1 MNNEYDAWFT
11 VADADQDGRVSG
23 AEAVHFFMRAQL
35 PKDQLVKLWDAA
47 DPDGVGYLDRSA
59 FSLACTLIGALQHY
73 GTITRNVYERVQRG
87 DTASLPRPK
96 MMGLE
101 LPSAYEAP
109 VVAQQQTVVESP
121 AYAGESQTSNVVE
134 QSVGFENFGGGE
146 QNDGAFASPAQDDF
160 FAMSGWANEFT
171 NGDAAAAQTVETQTS
186 RPQPTFASE
195 PGMLTFD
202 APPSSS
208 TQAVPSVEPYAMP
221 PVQVVPGNAAPAA
234 PVPPPPEPPVS
245 VSPPQ
250 PWPEIGPSDWQ
261 RYQQLFLANTNG
273 MPDGRLS
280 GQQISPIL
288 LGIDAPKHV
297 LKDIWE
303 LSDIDKDGA
312 LSWLEFVV
320 AVYLT
325 EQAREGRMPPTT
337 LPPGQF
343 PPFSMTAGSAQQQP
357 QATQPPPP
365 NPAPAQQFAMNTD
378 GLVTPDDARRQLQ
391 NLAAAQNIV
400 PDEEYRYRGPMAN
413 VDAMPEQDRELT
425 ARVKTDAE
433 NRDRELWEQE
443 MRERQ
448 NNLSAHAAQEVLSN
462 LALFVR
468 KCEASITEAT
478 YRADAAESQVSE
490 LRVKCD
496 AMRAK
501 VEALADQLSQPIERV
516 EAAKKEHAELSDEY
530 QNLEDRHAALTQQ
543 SREQQPAA
551 PPRAAP
557 VQVDLRQEN
566 GVAQDHRQQPPTTT
580 TAAPQ
585 KASAPLMDFGFGEPQ
600 PTASPATV
608 KAKSTFD
615 EWDNWG
621 RTTREDAPAPAA
633 APRTT
638 APPASAAPAPTARHQ
653 KTPSEIPAV
662 AAALGDG
669 NQGGFF
675 DDLDADPF
683 AATTSSPPPS
693 STQNPEPDLHHP
705 DPSEASFDDPF
716 GVPPSPG
723 PTPGKPPTII
733 DDDDDDPFGA
743 PPPTPP
749 DVATQTHRPSSIDL
763 DPFAF

>member
-96 MMGLE
+96 MMGLD
-101 LPSAYEAP
+101 LPSAYETP
-109 VVAQQQTVVESP
+109 VVAQQQTAVEAS

-171 NGDAAAAQTVETQTS
+171 NGDAAAAQPVETQTS
-186 RPQPTFASE
+186 RPQPTFAAE

-208 TQAVPSVEPYAMP
+208 THAVPSVEPYAMP
-221 PVQVVPGNAAPAA
+221 PAQVVPSYAA
-234 PVPPPPEPPVS
+234 PVEPAPVPPEPPVS

-325 EQAREGRMPPTT
+325 EQAREGRMPPAT

-357 QATQPPPP
+357 QNPPAQPPPP
-365 NPAPAQQFAMNTD
+365 NPAPTQQFAMTTD

-391 NLAAAQNIV
+391 NLAAAQNVV

-413 VDAMPEQDRELT
+413 VDAMPEQDRDLT

-530 QNLEDRHAALTQQ
+530 QNLEARHAALTQQ
-543 SREQQPAA
+543 SREQPH
-551 PPRAAP
+551 AAP

-566 GVAQDHRQQPPTTT
+566 GIAHEQRQQLPPPPTT
-580 TAAPQ
+580 AAPPQ

-615 EWDNWG
+615 KWDNWG
-621 RTTREDAPAPAA
+621 RTTREDAPAPAPA
-633 APRTT
+633 APKTT
-638 APPASAAPAPTARHQ
+638 APPASASMPTPTPRHQ

-683 AATTSSPPPS
+683 ATTTTA
-693 STQNPEPDLHHP
+693 STQNP

-716 GVPPSPG
+716 GIPPSPG
-723 PTPGKPPTII
+723 PTPGKPPTIDI
-733 DDDDDDPFGA
+733 DDDDVDDPFGA

-749 DVATQTHRPSSIDL
+749 DAATQIQRPSSIDL

>member
-101 LPSAYEAP
+101 LPSAYETP
-109 VVAQQQTVVESP
+109 VVAQQQTVVAAS

-171 NGDAAAAQTVETQTS
+171 NGDAAAAQPVEAQTS
-186 RPQPTFASE
+186 RPQPTFE

-208 TQAVPSVEPYAMP
+208 THAVPSVEPYAMP
-221 PVQVVPGNAAPAA
+221 PVQVVPSYAA
-234 PVPPPPEPPVS
+234 PVPPAPVPPEPSVS

-325 EQAREGRMPPTT
+325 EQAREGRMPPAT

-357 QATQPPPP
+357 QAAQPPPP
-365 NPAPAQQFAMNTD
+365 NPAPAQQFAMTTE

-391 NLAAAQNIV
+391 NLAAAQNVV

-413 VDAMPEQDRELT
+413 VDAMPEQDRDLT

-530 QNLEDRHAALTQQ
+530 QNLEARHAALTQQ
-543 SREQQPAA
+543 SREQ
-551 PPRAAP
+551 PRAAP
-557 VQVDLRQEN
+557 VHVDLRHEN
-566 GVAQDHRQQPPTTT
+566 GIAPEQRQQPPPTTT
-580 TAAPQ
+580 TAAPPQ

-621 RTTREDAPAPAA
+621 RTTRENAPAPSA
-633 APRTT
+633 APKTT
-638 APPASAAPAPTARHQ
+638 APSASAPTPTPRHQ

-669 NQGGFF
+669 NEGGFF

-683 AATTSSPPPS
+683 ASTTAA
-693 STQNPEPDLHHP
+693 QNPEPDHHHHP
-705 DPSEASFDDPF
+705 DPSKASFDDPF

-723 PTPGKPPTII
+723 PTPGKPPTIDI
-733 DDDDDDPFGA
+733 DDDDDVDDPFGA

-749 DVATQTHRPSSIDL
+749 GAATQFHRPSSIDL

>member
-101 LPSAYEAP
+101 LPSAYETP
-109 VVAQQQTVVESP
+109 VVAQQQTVVAAA
-121 AYAGESQTSNVVE
+121 AYAGESQTSKVVE

-171 NGDAAAAQTVETQTS
+171 NGDAAAAQPVEAQTS
-186 RPQPTFASE
+186 RPQPTFE

-208 TQAVPSVEPYAMP
+208 THAVPSVEPYAMP
-221 PVQVVPGNAAPAA
+221 PVQVAPSYAA
-234 PVPPPPEPPVS
+234 PVPSAPVPPEPSVS

-325 EQAREGRMPPTT
+325 EQAREGRMPPAT

-343 PPFSMTAGSAQQQP
+343 PPFSMTARSAQQQP
-357 QATQPPPP
+357 QAAQPPPP
-365 NPAPAQQFAMNTD
+365 NPAPAQQFAMTTD

-391 NLAAAQNIV
+391 NLAAAQNVV

-413 VDAMPEQDRELT
+413 VDAMPEQDRDLT

-530 QNLEDRHAALTQQ
+530 QNLEARHAALTQQ
-543 SREQQPAA
+543 SREQ
-551 PPRAAP
+551 PRAAP
-557 VQVDLRQEN
+557 VHVDLRHEN
-566 GVAQDHRQQPPTTT
+566 GIAPEQRQQPPPTTT
-580 TAAPQ
+580 TAAPPQ

-621 RTTREDAPAPAA
+621 RTTREDAPAPSA
-633 APRTT
+633 APKTT
-638 APPASAAPAPTARHQ
+638 APSASAPTPTPRHQ

-669 NQGGFF
+669 NEGGFF

-683 AATTSSPPPS
+683 STT
-693 STQNPEPDLHHP
+693 TTTA

-733 DDDDDDPFGA
+733 DDDDDDDVDDPFGA

-749 DVATQTHRPSSIDL
+749 GATTQFHRPSSIDL

>member
-11 VADADQDGRVSG
+11 VADVDQDGRVSG

-87 DTASLPRPK
+87 DTASLPTPK

-101 LPSAYEAP
+101 LPSAYETP
-109 VVAQQQTVVESP
+109 VVAQQQMAVEEAAP
-121 AYAGESQTSNVVE
+121 VAAYAGESQANERRVNA
-134 QSVGFENFGGGE
+134 GFENFGGG
-146 QNDGAFASPAQDDF
+146 QQSDGSFASPAQDDF
-160 FAMSGWANEFT
+160 FAMSGWANEFA
-171 NGDAAAAQTVETQTS
+171 NGDAAASQPVEAQT
-186 RPQPTFASE
+186 RPQPTATE
-195 PGMLTFD
+195 PAMLTFD

-208 TQAVPSVEPYAMP
+208 TRAVPSGEPYAMP
-221 PVQVVPGNAAPAA
+221 PVDIAPSYAA
-234 PVPPPPEPPVS
+234 VGPPLPEPPVS

-273 MPDGRLS
+273 APDGRLS

-288 LGIDAPKHV
+288 LSIDAPKHV

-325 EQAREGRMPPTT
+325 EQARDGRMPPAT

-343 PPFSMTAGSAQQQP
+343 PPFSMTPGSAQQQT
-357 QATQPPPP
+357 QAVQPPLQ
-365 NPAPAQQFAMNTD
+365 NAAPAQQFTMNTN
-378 GLVTPDDARRQLQ
+378 GLVTPSDARRQLE
-391 NLAAAQNIV
+391 NLAAAQNV
-400 PDEEYRYRGPMAN
+400 APDEEYRYRGPMAN
-413 VDAMPEQDRELT
+413 AEAMPEQDRELT
-425 ARVKTDAE
+425 ARVKADAE

-468 KCEASITEAT
+468 KCEASITEAA
-478 YRADAAESQVSE
+478 YRADSAESQVNE
-490 LRVKCD
+490 LRAKCD

-501 VEALADQLSQPIERV
+501 VEALAAQLSQPIERI
-516 EAAKKEHAELSDEY
+516 EASKKEHAELSNEY
-530 QNLEDRHAALTQQ
+530 RDLETRHAALTQQ
-543 SREQQPAA
+543 SREQPIA
-551 PPRAAP
+551 PRVAP
-557 VQVDLRQEN
+557 VQLESRQEN
-566 GVAQDHRQQPPTTT
+566 GVAQEQRQQLMTAPTT

-585 KASAPLMDFGFGEPQ
+585 KASAPLVDFGFGEPQ
-600 PTASPATV
+600 AAASPASV

-615 EWDNWG
+615 EWDSWG
-621 RTTREDAPAPAA
+621 RTTREETPE
-633 APRTT
+633 TT
-638 APPASAAPAPTARHQ
+638 AASPPKATAPTAHPAPTTAAARHQ

-669 NQGGFF
+669 NEGGFF
-675 DDLDADPF
+675 DDFDADPF
-683 AATTSSPPPS
+683 AAAASPPP
-693 STQNPEPDLHHP
+693 NPEPYPCP
-705 DPSEASFDDPF
+705 DPSDASLDDDPF

-723 PTPGKPPTII
+723 PTPGKLPIV
-733 DDDDDDPFGA
+733 DASFDDDPFGA

-749 DVATQTHRPSSIDL
+749 GSTLRPQSSLDL

>member
-96 MMGLE
+96 MMGLD
-101 LPSAYEAP
+101 LPSAYETP
-109 VVAQQQTVVESP
+109 VVAQQQTAVEAS

-171 NGDAAAAQTVETQTS
+171 NGDAAAAQPVETQTS
-186 RPQPTFASE
+186 RPQPTFAAE

-208 TQAVPSVEPYAMP
+208 THAVPSVEPYAMP
-221 PVQVVPGNAAPAA
+221 PAQVVPSYAA
-234 PVPPPPEPPVS
+234 PVEPAPVPPEPPVS

-325 EQAREGRMPPTT
+325 EQAREGRMPPAT

-357 QATQPPPP
+357 QNPPAQPPPP
-365 NPAPAQQFAMNTD
+365 NPAPTQQFAMTTD

-391 NLAAAQNIV
+391 NLAAAQNVV

-413 VDAMPEQDRELT
+413 VDAMPEQDRDLT

-530 QNLEDRHAALTQQ
+530 QNLEARHAALTQQ
-543 SREQQPAA
+543 SREQPH
-551 PPRAAP
+551 AAP

-566 GVAQDHRQQPPTTT
+566 GIAHEQRQQLPPTTT
-580 TAAPQ
+580 TAAPPQ

-615 EWDNWG
+615 KWDNWG
-621 RTTREDAPAPAA
+621 RTTREDAPAPAPA
-633 APRTT
+633 APKTT
-638 APPASAAPAPTARHQ
+638 APPASASMPTPTPRHQ

-683 AATTSSPPPS
+683 ATTTTA
-693 STQNPEPDLHHP
+693 STQNP

-716 GVPPSPG
+716 GIPPSPG
-723 PTPGKPPTII
+723 PTPGKPPTIDI
-733 DDDDDDPFGA
+733 DDDDVDDPFGA

-749 DVATQTHRPSSIDL
+749 DAATQIQRPSSIDL